1 MTDVFPGASSAP
13 TPGGPQI
20 RVLAQYVRDF
30 SFENPRAPDS
40 LRALEAQPALEVAV
54 EMGARSRP
62 DGLYEVDLRMACTAK
77 HGEDVAFQIE
87 LVYGGLFELAGVPQE
102 HTEPVLLIECPRLLF
117 PFARRIISDAT
128 VDGGF
133 PPFQMEPL
141 DFGAIYEAQRAQR
154 GGGLVLQ

>member
-1 MTDVFPGASSAP
+1 MTDVAPDAPPFP
-13 TPGGPQI
+13 TPVGPQI

-40 LRALEAQPALEVAV
+40 LRPTEAQPALEMAV
-54 EMGARSRP
+54 EMGARGRE
-62 DGLYEVDLRMACTAK
+62 DGLYEVDLRIACTAK
-77 HGEDVAFQIE
+77 HGESLAFQVE
-87 LVYGGLFELAGVPQE
+87 LLYGGLFELAGVPQE

-133 PPFQMEPL
+133 PPFQIEPL
-141 DFGAIYEAQRAQR
+141 DFAAIYEAQRAQR